1 MNWPKRITYT
11 NSLNNIAYKKNK
23 KNKTKNKKQMKT
35 SHINKITKQAM
46 LKYYK
51 KEFPKTNILQINQNN
66 YNKYKPTKRCS
77 WETDAKSLKIQY
89 KSTIEQRKTQI
100 YVKNTMNKILTSI
113 PILNVVVDGGAL
125 SHVRGAGYLRMSR
138 VYYGDDQ
145 DIYFFIEIP
154 EEIVKK
160 RTIKIMPNLF
170 KSCKED
176 NSDSNYIRK
185 LRTSIL
191 LYYMLQNDKIDFNDD
206 YGNWNFKKPSHDVS
220 LYLTINGR
228 ANWIKGAILSK
239 NDFCYSDLISLS
251 FSDFLNNKRRF
262 GELRLVNIEGQ
273 DAICYE
279 GNHKFI
285 QNAYGPT
292 YMTPLMTGSGCAG
305 IKPPFIDEWR
315 KKWLELDF
323 KPQQASRQF
332 WEKENKIFLD
342 KDWKAPAFNEGS
354 YDWKNNV
361 YNY

>member
-11 NSLNNIAYKKNK
+11 KSLNNITYKKDTSHIRHK
-23 KNKTKNKKQMKT
+23 KNT
-35 SHINKITKQAM
+35 SHINKITKQAI
-46 LKYYK
+46 LEYYK
-51 KEFPKTNILQINQNN
+51 KEFSKTNILQINRNN
-66 YNKYKPTKRCS
+66 YNKYKPVKRCS
-77 WETDAKSLKIQY
+77 WEDDAKSLKMQY
-89 KSTIEQRKTQI
+89 KSTLEQRKTQI
-100 YVKNTMNKILTSI
+100 YVKNIMNKILTSI

-125 SHVRGAGYLRMSR
+125 SHARGAGYLRMSR

-154 EEIVKK
+154 KEIINK
-160 RTIKIMPNLF
+160 RMIKIMPNLF
-170 KSCKED
+170 KSCKEN
-176 NSDSNYIRK
+176 NSDLNYIKK

-191 LYYMLQNDKIDFNDD
+191 LYYMLQNNKIDFNDEINN
-206 YGNWNFKKPSHDVS
+206 YNFKRPNHNVL

-228 ANWIKGAILSK
+228 ANWIKGSIISK
-239 NDFCYSDLISLS
+239 NDSCFSDLVTHS

-315 KKWLELDF
+315 KNWLELDF
-323 KPQQASRQF
+323 EPEQASRQF

-342 KDWKAPAFNEGS
+342 KDWEAPAFNKGF

-361 YNY
+361 YLY